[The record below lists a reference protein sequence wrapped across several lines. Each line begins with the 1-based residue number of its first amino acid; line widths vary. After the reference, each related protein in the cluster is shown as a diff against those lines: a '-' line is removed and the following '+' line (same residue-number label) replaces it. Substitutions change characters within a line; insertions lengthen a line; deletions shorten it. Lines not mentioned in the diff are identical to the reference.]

1 MSKIRVGIAG
11 LGRSGWGIH
20 ANGLAEHDGYQ
31 VTAVADPVA
40 ERQDE
45 AKTRFGCTAYAEP
58 ERMLQDPDV
67 DVVVV
72 ATPSHT
78 HVPLTLAAL
87 AAGKHVVVEKPMAE
101 SVEDMDKMIAAAK
114 QAGKILT
121 CYQPRRLDADFLA
134 IQEIIAS
141 GRLGQILL
149 VRKGI
154 YGFNRR
160 ADWQMLRKFGGGE
173 LSNTGPHP
181 IDQVLQL
188 VGPGPYELF
197 ADLKHTVSAGDA
209 EDHVRLTIKS
219 PQGTVADIEVSRSW
233 AFPQPDWLIV
243 GTLGGLEGGRKGIH
257 VKWLDPSTL
266 GEISV
271 DEGPAAGR
279 KYGTG
284 EELQWLEETVTPER
298 VQAPVQ
304 GFYDKLRATILD
316 GAPLFV
322 TPESIRPQIEL
333 ITRARRQTGL
343 L

>member
-11 LGRSGWGIH
+11 LGRSGWNIH
-20 ANGLAEHDGYQ
+20 ANGLADHDGYQ
-31 VTAVADPVA
+31 VTAVADPVE
-40 ERQDE
+40 ERQQE
-45 AKTRFGCTAYAEP
+45 AKERFGCQAYSDP
-58 ERMLQDPDV
+58 ESMIEDPNV
-67 DVVVV
+67 DLLVV

-78 HVPLTLAAL
+78 HVPLAIAGMK
-87 AAGKHVVVEKPMAE
+87 AGKNVVVEKPMAL
-101 SVEDMDKMIAAAK
+101 SVAEMDEMMAVAK
-114 QAGKILT
+114 ETGRILT
-121 CYQPRRLDADFLA
+121 CYQPRRLDADFLTVQK
-134 IQEIIAS
+134 ILAS
-141 GRLGQILL
+141 GRLGDILL
-149 VRKGI
+149 IRKGI
-154 YGFNRR
+154 YGYNRR

-188 VGPGPYELF
+188 IGPGPYELF
-197 ADLKHTVSAGDA
+197 ADLKHTIGAGDA
-209 EDHVRLTIKS
+209 EDHVRLTIRTPK
-219 PQGTVADIEVSRSW
+219 GTVADIEVSRSW

-243 GTLGGLEGGRKGIH
+243 GTLGALQGSRKSFQ

-266 GEISV
+266 KDLEV

-284 EELQWLEETVTPER
+284 EELQWLEETVVPEATTP
-298 VQAPVQ
+298 PVRA
-304 GFYDKLRATILD
+304 FYDKLRATILE

-333 ITRARRQTGL
+333 IERARQQTGL